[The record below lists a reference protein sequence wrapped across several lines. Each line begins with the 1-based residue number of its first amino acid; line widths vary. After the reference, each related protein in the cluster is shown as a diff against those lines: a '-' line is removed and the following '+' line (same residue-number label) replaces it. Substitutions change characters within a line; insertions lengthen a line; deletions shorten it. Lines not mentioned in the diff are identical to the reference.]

1 MIVAVLFLL
10 ICICLFLPF
19 FYFMLGTDIMDAL
32 SQLIQLFY
40 LFKDKEFV
48 YCSTCQKKQKM
59 HYLFEKKKKFDNAT
73 SK

>member
-1 MIVAVLFLL
+1 
-10 ICICLFLPF
+10 
-19 FYFMLGTDIMDAL
+19 MLGTDIMDAL